1 MDMLTLHHKRGGGR
15 EPRRELRLLLHHGV
29 LRLSL
34 LLFVV
39 LAAAVTG
46 PVRLEESGGTCG
58 MKTLF
63 RITKEANQA
72 RFKSTRTGAT
82 ISRACAITGA
92 VVLLL
97 GLVGWLAATGNGAA
111 AACSSRGAAGGTA
124 LVRVRPSGCRDR
136 SSTTD
141 VCIGATAR

>member
-1 MDMLTLHHKRGGGR
+1 MLTLDRKRGGGR
-15 EPRRELRLLLHHGV
+15 EPRRELRLLLHRGV
-29 LRLSL
+29 LHLSL

-46 PVRLEESGGTCG
+46 SVRLKESEGICER
-58 MKTLF
+58 KTLF
-63 RITKEANQA
+63 RMKKEADQTG
-72 RFKSTRTGAT
+72 FKDTRTGAT

>member
-1 MDMLTLHHKRGGGR
+1 MLTLHRKRGGDR
-15 EPRRELRLLLHHGV
+15 EPRRELRLLLHRGV

-39 LAAAVTG
+39 LAAAV
-46 PVRLEESGGTCG
+46 
-58 MKTLF
+58 
-63 RITKEANQA
+63 
-72 RFKSTRTGAT
+72 T

-141 VCIGATAR
+141 VCIGAGRSEEKIEKILVPACTKVLFQP